1 MEELIPT
8 SGDRKVS
15 QGLGGSELKASYFEA
30 NVLVAFKAPWFP
42 KLFSLSELWSP
53 NLQDWVN
60 YARPA
65 HFSLAAVRI
74 K

>member
-8 SGDRKVS
+8 CGDRKVF
-15 QGLGGSELKASYFEA
+15 QGLGGSEQKASYFEA
-30 NVLVAFKAPWFP
+30 NILVAFKAPWFP
-42 KLFSLSELWSP
+42 KLFSLSELWSS

-60 YARPA
+60 CARPA
-65 HFSLAAVRI
+65 HFSLAAERI